1 MGKWRFL
8 CLLVVVWG
16 SGLMACAQQ
25 DSTAVPTPPL
35 LAATQPPVTAVSTAE
50 PAPEL
55 SIPTPVPQPT
65 ASATAVF
72 PPPNY
77 FAHIRQFIQNDA
89 RQTAVSGIL
98 MGQNGPQLTE
108 LPIPGGV
115 RVFSGDYARTSN
127 QILFTDRAHAAGPA
141 SLAAG
146 PLRRLT
152 MSSGQTDTLIAD
164 NVVNFAWAPDGKAFA
179 YILAVD
185 DTYQLRWHSA
195 IGEDF
200 LLAVDVPRAFS
211 IAPSGDKIAFTRE
224 SGYDLGGEPGLYV
237 VDIASR
243 QEQQISA
250 VDRAGLGGSDA
261 AWQPIWSPDESSLLL
276 QLSAADGPRWVW
288 LAANGRAELTFP
300 AAALDEAVNAIW
312 QQTNPDAAKAMCANT
327 TMVLLNGRTLITGVA
342 SCPQPNGGQMPGRYL
357 ALFSIDA
364 ETGEVAVKELLSLT
378 RAAILA
384 GWATPGESVFVV
396 GEEAV
401 VVVLPAAPASPSTL
415 TAVIDPATETSPDGL
430 WQAIYGLSA
439 PVESGDNGQV
449 YRAYLAVQQVGG
461 NVKWTAVDEWRPY
474 GLGLDYPAP
483 LQWSGDGRYLYFTNR
498 PIVDGCGLFANGS
511 DLWRL
516 DLTDGTYVQLVS
528 YVGTSIALSPDEQTL
543 AYASFGSGGP
553 RQVILRN
560 VATGAERTINL
571 DDDLPATAGNLVWS
585 PDGARLLATV
595 AYNPCLPPDWT
606 HSIFLVDVAAA
617 TAVPLINHDD
627 RRFTTMGWMDTA
639 VARLIDTDGASWLLD
654 ANTGDLTPIAK

>member
-1 MGKWRFL
+1 MGKWRL
-8 CLLVVVWG
+8 MCLLVVWG
-16 SGLMACAQQ
+16 SGPMACAQQ
-25 DSTAVPTPPL
+25 DSTAVSTPPS
-35 LAATQPPVTAVSTAE
+35 LATALPPATAVPTIA

-55 SIPTPVPQPT
+55 PISTSAPQPT
-65 ASATAVF
+65 ASATAIF

-77 FAHIRQFIQNDA
+77 FAHILQFIQNDA
-89 RQTAVSGIL
+89 RQTAVSGII
-98 MGQNGPQLTE
+98 MDQNGPQLAE

-115 RVFSGDYARTSN
+115 RVFSGDYAPTSN

-146 PLRRLT
+146 PLRRLI
-152 MSSGQTDTLIAD
+152 MSSGQTDTLIED
-164 NVVNFAWAPDGKAFA
+164 NVVSFAWAADGKAFA

-195 IGEDF
+195 VGEDF
-200 LLAVDVPRAFS
+200 LLALDAPRAFS

-224 SGYDLGGEPGLYV
+224 SSYNLGGEPGLYV

-261 AWQPIWSPDESSLLL
+261 AWLPIWSPDENSLLL
-276 QLSAADGPRWVW
+276 QISAADGPQWVW
-288 LAANGRAELTFP
+288 IAANGRAEITFP
-300 AAALDEAVNAIW
+300 VAALDEAVNAVW
-312 QQTNPDAAKAMCANT
+312 QQTNPDTAKVMCADT

-342 SCPQPNGGQMPGRYL
+342 SCPQPNGGQMPGRHL
-357 ALFSIDA
+357 ALFSIDP
-364 ETGEVAVKELLSLT
+364 ETGEVTVKELLSLT
-378 RAAILA
+378 KAANLA
-384 GWATPGESVFVV
+384 GWETPGESVFIV
-396 GEEAV
+396 GEEVAV
-401 VVVLPAAPASPSTL
+401 MVLPKAPAVPSTL
-415 TAVIDPATETSPDGL
+415 TAVIDPVTETSADGL
-430 WQAIYGLSA
+430 WQAMYGLSD
-439 PVESGDNGQV
+439 PVEDGDNGQV

-461 NVKWTAVDEWRPY
+461 NLKWTAIDEWRPY

-483 LQWSGDGRYLYFTNR
+483 LRWSGNGRYLYFTNR
-498 PIVDGCGLFANGS
+498 PIVDGCGLFVNGS

-543 AYASFGSGGP
+543 AYASFGAGGP

-560 VATGAERTINL
+560 IATGAERHIDL
-571 DDDLPATAGNLVWS
+571 DYDLPAAAGNLVWS

-595 AYNPCLPPDWT
+595 AYNPCQPPDWT
-606 HSIFLVDVAAA
+606 HSIFLVDVAAE
-617 TAVPLINHDD
+617 TAVPLINHDAH
-627 RRFTTMGWMDTA
+627 RFTTMGWMDTA
-639 VARLIDTDGASWLLD
+639 VARLIDTDSASWLLD
-654 ANTGDLTPIAK
+654 VNTGDLTPIAE